1 MVFLINHTHR
11 VFLGTD
17 RKKIIERLRY
27 EVHPSS
33 FTLLFSYVLHPFFA
47 PVLFFNPSCLL
58 SSPCLE
64 STPYNFASESP
75 PYSICDSDWLC
86 NVIPLL
92 EQVLALL
99 TAKEDDVATTLL
111 MLPFACQDFEV
122 RTVQDPYN
130 TC

>member
-1 MVFLINHTHR
+1 MFFIKHTHR

-33 FTLLFSYVLHPFFA
+33 LPFLTRTAPLLR
-47 PVLFFNPSCLL
+47 SCSLL
-58 SSPCLE
+58 QSFMPPLLTSPRLE
-64 STPYNFASESP
+64 SNPYNFASASP
-75 PYSICDSDWLC
+75 PYSTCDSNWLC
-86 NVIPLL
+86 NVIPLFA
-92 EQVLALL
+92 QVLALL

-122 RTVQDPYN
+122 STVQDPYN